1 MIALAPPPA
10 PGNRRLAKRLASQMF
25 TTASNEV
32 AAARIANTM
41 FATAVQEVRTDR

>member
-10 PGNRRLAKRLASQMF
+10 PGNRDLAKRLANKMF
-25 TTASNEV
+25 VTATNQV

-41 FATAVQEVRTDR
+41 FANAVREVRATR